1 MHMNGE
7 DVMSLFGFAV
17 LGVAGATVLVEK
29 RDEAPVSYISN
40 FIRWMMN
47 KLRIS
52 YATKL
57 LECTVCCSFWMA
69 GVLELIW
76 GLWFDNSMTGW
87 PYWPFSGLVA
97 SAISFY
103 MIDFLNTIDKNG

>member
-1 MHMNGE
+1 MNGE
-7 DVMSLFGFAV
+7 DFVSLFGFAL

-29 RDEAPVSYISN
+29 RDEAPVRYVSD
-40 FIRWMMN
+40 FIRWVMT

-69 GVLELIW
+69 GVLEFIW
-76 GLWFDNSMTGW
+76 GLWFSNTMIGW

-103 MIDFLNTIDKNG
+103 MIDFLNSIDKNV

>member
-1 MHMNGE
+1 MNGE
-7 DVMSLFGFAV
+7 DIVSLLGFAL

-29 RDEAPVSYISN
+29 RDEAPVSLISN
-40 FIRWMMN
+40 FIRWMMT

-52 YATKL
+52 YAAKL

-69 GVLELIW
+69 GVLELMW
-76 GLWFDNSMTGW
+76 GLWFGKSMTGW
-87 PYWPFSGLVA
+87 SYWPFSGLVA

-103 MIDFLNTIDKNG
+103 MIDFLNTIDKNS